1 MLNNLSSRPFHI
13 NADFPQ
19 GSILGPIFFF
29 GFIIDLF
36 IVISA
41 QLSIYT
47 DDRFDK
53 RKLAVDPEYD
63 LQAVVSWGKKWL
75 GVFNAFQNETAVF

>member
-1 MLNNLSSRPFHI
+1 MKMSPSGLYSWNYLLFS
-13 NADFPQ
+13 
-19 GSILGPIFFF
+19 
-29 GFIIDLF
+29 FIIDLF
-36 IVISA
+36 SVIRA

-53 RKLAVDPEYD
+53 RKLAIDPEYD

-75 GVFNAFQNETAVF
+75 GDFNAFQNETAAF